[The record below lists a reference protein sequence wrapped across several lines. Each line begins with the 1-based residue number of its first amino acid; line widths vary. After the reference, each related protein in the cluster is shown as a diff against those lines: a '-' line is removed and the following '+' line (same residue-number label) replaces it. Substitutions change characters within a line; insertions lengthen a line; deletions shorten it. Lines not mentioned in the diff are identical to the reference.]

1 MDRDTLITIN
11 IILQKVEK
19 IEKDITELK
28 TFKNRVL
35 GGLAVFCF
43 ILNLVFKQVM
53 N

>member
-1 MDRDTLITIN
+1 MEKECAIVLSDMMNKLN
-11 IILQKVEK
+11 K
-19 IEKDITELK
+19 IEQDIQDLK

-43 ILNLVFKQVM
+43 ILNLVFKQMM

>member
-19 IEKDITELK
+19 IEKDIAELK

-43 ILNLVFKQVM
+43 VLNLVFKQMM

>member
-11 IILQKVEK
+11 IILEKVEK
-19 IEKDITELK
+19 IEKDIMELK

-43 ILNLVFKQVM
+43 VLNLVFKQMM